1 MSTAA
6 QERDGDAGHLA
17 GQVRE
22 RFGVLP
28 NFFRPAPGTEPLLAG
43 LWAFTQAAYLDC
55 PLPSLF
61 KERLFVHL
69 SRFCEVRYCIIRHAC
84 FLAGLGRPAGDPDAP
99 PQTVEQITGLLR
111 RPVAPAML
119 EAALRRLEAI
129 PGPAAMPG
137 PGTQLESDLFD
148 ALAVIF
154 LDAGQAARARAAVS
168 AAAGNPQAELLLA
181 CWPSSAPRTTGPRP
195 IRTCRWNRTPSRSWT
210 STRSSP
216 GC

>member
-1 MSTAA
+1 MSTAD
-6 QERDGDAGHLA
+6 QERDGNTGHLA

-22 RFGVLP
+22 RLGVLP
-28 NFFRPAPGTEPLLAG
+28 NFFRAAPGTEPLMAG

-55 PLPSLF
+55 PLPPLF

-99 PQTVEQITGLLR
+99 AQTVEQITGLLR
-111 RPVAPAML
+111 RPAVPATL

-137 PGTQLESDLFD
+137 PGTQSESDLFD

-154 LDAGQAARARAAVS
+154 LDAAPAPRSPRRPGTREPVCY
-168 AAAGNPQAELLLA
+168 LA

-195 IRTCRWNRTPSRSWT
+195 IRICRWNRAPSRSWT